1 MLEISHVSKSFGD
14 MQAVRDVSLR
24 LRPGRVTAVV
34 GPNGAGK
41 STLLR
46 MACGLLVPDSGS
58 VTLDGRPIASYG
70 SGLYRRLSA
79 VLEDSSLAYMSLKGW
94 DNLDYQ
100 GALYGFGRRETRERC
115 AELLDMLDLRRHMD
129 KHVDDWSRGTQ
140 QKLALVTA
148 LLPRPQVLLLDEST
162 LGLDVVAKRDFL
174 DAVHA
179 SLADGVAVMMTSH
192 QSEVIEHVADDVVLI
207 EHGQTLF
214 SDTFDAFM
222 KHYAVPGDD
231 AESLEQVLL
240 GIFDQE
246 SASDSDQTANQT
258 SDQTVEGHDHD

>member
-1 MLEISHVSKSFGD
+1 MREEGLCMLEVSHVSKSFGNT
-14 MQAVRDVSLR
+14 QAVRDVSLS
-24 LRPGRVTAVV
+24 LHPGRVTAIV

-58 VTLDGRPIASYG
+58 VMLDGKPIASYG
-70 SGLYRRLSA
+70 SGLYRCLSA

-100 GALYGFGRRETRERC
+100 GALYGYSRRETRDRC
-115 AELLDMLDLRRHMD
+115 AQLLDLLDLRRHMD
-129 KHVDDWSRGTQ
+129 KHVGDWSRGTQ

-148 LLPRPQVLLLDEST
+148 LLPQPQVLLLDEST

-174 DAVHA
+174 NVVRA
-179 SLADGVAVMMTSH
+179 SLNDGVAVMMTSH

-207 EHGQTLF
+207 ERGQTLF
-214 SDTFDAFM
+214 SDTFDVFM
-222 KHYAVPGDD
+222 KRYAVPGDD
-231 AESLEQVLL
+231 TESLEQVLL
-240 GIFDQE
+240 GIFDQVQPE
-246 SASDSDQTANQT
+246 SDSG
-258 SDQTVEGHDHD
+258 EGGD